1 MWWDPS
7 AGRGDVSCQPK
18 GIKKKQPKEK
28 KNMPK
33 KNKNPT
39 KLPKTISSQGAWGSQ
54 RSHTVGEQGSK
65 SPKNTY
71 TWWKM
76 RRQRGAVVLAGMDP
90 AALLGLSL
98 SSHGGTWGAGLPGSS
113 RAGGDDNVT
122 GRDRQPWSDQGGLRK
137 TPWPQD
143 NVGLAGWVYRL
154 PEGPSLGTPHL
165 LDEWSWGL
173 GGGGAPMGSP
183 GALLQPRW
191 PRPLV
196 GWARGSWRGKT
207 CSLEGFHPS
216 PSPGDGRVRRGTQL
230 LG

>member
-113 RAGGDDNVT
+113 RAGG
-122 GRDRQPWSDQGGLRK
+122 GRQRDRERPSAMVRPRWSSENPVASGQRGSR
-137 TPWPQD
+137 W
-143 NVGLAGWVYRL
+143 VGL
-154 PEGPSLGTPHL
+154 
-165 LDEWSWGL
+165 
-173 GGGGAPMGSP
+173 SP
-183 GALLQPRW
+183 
-191 PRPLV
+191 
-196 GWARGSWRGKT
+196 T
-207 CSLEGFHPS
+207 
-216 PSPGDGRVRRGTQL
+216 
-230 LG
+230 